1 MRAAL
6 VRCVAIKDTIQNNLE
21 QNFAVTVYSVL
32 VASIQVT
39 NMKYWYMLFTFG
51 GCFLD
56 AQYNPLIILC
66 SATNVAFAFSEWV
79 RNKVVELFQD
89 CARVDI
95 FTI

>member
-6 VRCVAIKDTIQNNLE
+6 LRCVAVKDTTQNNLE
-21 QNFAVTVYSVL
+21 QNFTRQFIVFWLQTFKSQILVNAV
-32 VASIQVT
+32 
-39 NMKYWYMLFTFG
+39 FFG
-51 GCFLD
+51 GCSLD

-79 RNKVVELFQD
+79 RDKVVELFQD

-95 FTI
+95 VTI